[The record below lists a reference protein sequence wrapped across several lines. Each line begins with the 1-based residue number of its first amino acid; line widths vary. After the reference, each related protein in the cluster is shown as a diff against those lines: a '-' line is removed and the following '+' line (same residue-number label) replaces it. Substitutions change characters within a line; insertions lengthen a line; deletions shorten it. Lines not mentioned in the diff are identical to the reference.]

1 MKKNYF
7 VDKKRI
13 KSQINK
19 KIGEVLLTKKIGCAI
34 AQPIWVMVH
43 NHC

>member
-19 KIGEVLLTKKIGCAI
+19 VGVIDKKNRLCNRTAYLGYGD
-34 AQPIWVMVH
+34 
-43 NHC
+43 